1 MPSDQPPDAA
11 SAARRLNDNRARVLA
26 GEEVSPAEYKAIL
39 DEMRQIRL
47 AAAQADLRRP
57 RRKSGGTSLN
67 PDTLVD
73 L

>member
-1 MPSDQPPDAA
+1 MPSDPPDAA

-26 GEEVSPAEYKAIL
+26 GEEVSPAEYKEIL
-39 DEMRQIRL
+39 NEMRQIRL

-57 RRKSGGTSLN
+57 ARKRASTSLN